1 MEERHRIRLRDDLSL
16 NRVWLLLKTLMASE
30 FQELTS
36 KELRTVESKAW
47 YESFFSYSISYV
59 TSLETLNNFSTLLY
73 PFWLQALDSPKR

>member
-16 NRVWLLLKTLMASE
+16 NRVWLLLKTLMAIE

-47 YESFFSYSISYV
+47 YESFFYTASAMLPHWKHRTI
-59 TSLETLNNFSTLLY
+59 FLLSCILSG
-73 PFWLQALDSPKR
+73 FRL